1 MSRAMELDS
10 YHTGAE
16 RARARLFPPSKW
28 AGLFP
33 SAAYRRSAPP
43 RLAWDKLNQCRL
55 GCYIA
60 AWIIL
65 QRRKQARFFF
75 SGWHYPYTNNT
86 AWDASMQLGY
96 FCNAKCQCGIQSTL
110 AFLASHEALRRMAVF
125 PSQLARSH
133 TRPASREAR
142 CRAAVTPQPSCMSRY
157 APARPWRAV
166 RGQGRREEAR
176 IQWMQPP
183 QAVSDWQPSTETR
196 IWHGSA
202 KDDD

>member
-1 MSRAMELDS
+1 MSRAMDLDRF
-10 YHTGAE
+10 HILLE

-43 RLAWDKLNQCRL
+43 QAALGRLKWRRL
-55 GCYIA
+55 GCSDA
-60 AWIIL
+60 AEMVS
-65 QRRKQARFFF
+65 QRRKTGLFFC
-75 SGWHYPYTNNT
+75 GWRYPYTYST
-86 AWDASMQLGY
+86 AWDTSKRLGY

-142 CRAAVTPQPSCMSRY
+142 CRAAVKPRTS
-157 APARPWRAV
+157 
-166 RGQGRREEAR
+166 
-176 IQWMQPP
+176 
-183 QAVSDWQPSTETR
+183 
-196 IWHGSA
+196 
-202 KDDD
+202 